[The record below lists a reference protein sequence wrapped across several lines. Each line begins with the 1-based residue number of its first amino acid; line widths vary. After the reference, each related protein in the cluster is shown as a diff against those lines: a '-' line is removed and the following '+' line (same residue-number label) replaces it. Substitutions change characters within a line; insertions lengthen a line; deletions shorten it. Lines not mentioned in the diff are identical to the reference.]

1 MSFFKRLVAIIII
14 IVSKML
20 GEKEKQYHKMANT
33 IEKMT

>member
-14 IVSKML
+14 ISKML